1 MGFVVDA
8 DELSVAVVGF
18 VVDVDELTVVVG
30 AGFVAVA
37 NAFAGGEF
45 EVAVVGF
52 AADEYAGFGAVVC
65 VGFE

>member
-1 MGFVVDA
+1 M
-8 DELSVAVVGF
+8 
-18 VVDVDELTVVVG
+18 VVG
-30 AGFVAVA
+30 AGFVAAA